1 MKIKLILKPPVT
13 DLEEQ
18 LEQALVKAETHHA
31 DSIEISYGSAAGET
45 KRRILN
51 YLEHKE
57 RRARYSRLV
66 KSKEGWGRVFLYF
79 KWR

>member
-1 MKIKLILKPPVT
+1 MKIKLILTPPVV
-13 DLEEQ
+13 DLEEK
-18 LEQALVKAETHHA
+18 LEEVLVKAETHYA

-57 RRARYSRLV
+57 RRGRYNRLV
-66 KSKEGWGRVFLYF
+66 KSKEGWGRVFVQF
-79 KWR
+79 RWK